1 MAGEA
6 KADVK
11 LGFFIGVG
19 LVLLALVLMVVQ
31 FVLGK
36 IRGSVG
42 GGG

>member
-36 IRGSVG
+36 VRGTMG
-42 GGG
+42 GG